1 MNKIAKGKGINLT
14 PREPKKE
21 DKYKE
26 TSDIKNEYK
35 FSIESK
41 GIYIGFN
48 EEHRGQECTIIKR
61 STRKN
66 THYYMIKFDDNEEL
80 KDITNVF
87 LKTFEEYE
95 QWLLDQE
102 NDNEN
107 ENDTED
113 ISEIERKVLEAGLIP
128 YHNSK
133 SCLSPIVYTEMR
145 CNECNYE
152 SRCIYHSKHNYK
164 KVKF

>member
-66 THYYMIKFDDNEEL
+66 THYYMIKFDDNE
-80 KDITNVF
+80 
-87 LKTFEEYE
+87 
-95 QWLLDQE
+95 
-102 NDNEN
+102 N

-113 ISEIERKVLEAGLIP
+113 ISDIERKIIEAGLIP
-128 YHNSK
+128 YLNSK

-164 KVKF
+164 KAKF